1 VRRRRP
7 VRRPRG
13 AAPTV
18 TLSATD
24 VTDVTNGIPG
34 TGTPGTDR
42 AGTPGTD
49 LAGIPGTD
57 RAGTPGV
64 VPIPTAS
71 AGRSP
76 AAAVPPTSKEWPS

>member
-1 VRRRRP
+1 
-7 VRRPRG
+7 
-13 AAPTV
+13 V

-24 VTDVTNGIPG
+24 ATDVTNGIPG
-34 TGTPGTDR
+34 TDSAGTDR

-49 LAGIPGTD
+49 RAGIPGTD
-57 RAGTPGV
+57 RAGVAGVAGV